1 MKVVPFK
8 IPKTEQ
14 EAVKVQIDNL
24 THFYNHLH
32 QHPEIQLTLIKESSG
47 TLLAGNYVGR
57 FDQEDVLVIGSNLP
71 HIFRND
77 PVYFKKKLRARSTT
91 LFFDANVLGNQFL
104 QISETNT
111 LLPFLKNSIGGYRI
125 VGNKKNRLRELIL
138 AIENTKGFDKLIL
151 FLEVLK
157 LLSNK
162 KEMLVLSTSL
172 QQKVIGDF
180 DGTRINKVLEHT
192 FRESH
197 RNIMLVEIAGV
208 ANLTVEAFCKYFKT
222 RTGKTYVNFLN
233 EIRIQNACKLL
244 LNNDQPVS
252 LIGYETGFNN
262 LSNFNR
268 IFKKIIGMSPRE
280 FRKESR

>member
-8 IPKTEQ
+8 IPKTEH
-14 EAVKVQIDNL
+14 EAVKVQTENL
-24 THFYNHLH
+24 PHFYNHLH
-32 QHPEIQLTLIKESSG
+32 QHPEIQLTLIKESCG

-57 FDQEDVLVIGSNLP
+57 FDQGDVLVMGSNLP

-77 PVYFKKKLRARSTT
+77 PIYFTKKLRARSTS
-91 LFFDANVLGNQFL
+91 LFFDETVLGNQFL
-104 QISETNT
+104 QISETTT
-111 LLPFLKNSIGGYRI
+111 LLPFLKNSMGGYRM
-125 VGNKKNRLRELIL
+125 VGNKKNRLGELML
-138 AIENTKGFDKLIL
+138 AMENSKGFDKLIL

-157 LLSNK
+157 LLSTK
-162 KEMLVLSTSL
+162 KEMIILSTSQ

-197 RNIMLVEIAGV
+197 RNIMLEEIAKM
-208 ANLTVEAFCKYFKT
+208 ANLTEEAFCKYFKT
-222 RTGKTYVNFLN
+222 RTGKTYVNFLH

-244 LNNDQPVS
+244 LTNDLPVS
-252 LIGYETGFNN
+252 FICHETGFYN

-268 IFKKIIGMSPRE
+268 IFKKIIGMSPRV
-280 FRKESR
+280 FRQESR